1 LYKSINHLK
10 FFRDAGYND
19 FLVKIRVYFM
29 FGRLFLIL
37 VLLAVSLYVV
47 KYIRTKLD
55 ENQKRI
61 DKESENGNDDSN
73 KNNQNTKK
81 LMVKCQQCGLHIPE
95 KEAIIQ
101 GDNIFCSLE
110 HAKREL

>member
-1 LYKSINHLK
+1 
-10 FFRDAGYND
+10 
-19 FLVKIRVYFM
+19 M

-37 VLLAVSLYVV
+37 VLLAVSLYIV
-47 KYIRTKLD
+47 KYLRIKLD
-55 ENQKRI
+55 QTQKRI
-61 DKESENGNDDSN
+61 DKESKSNNDSS

-81 LMVKCQQCGLHIPE
+81 LMVKCQHCGLHIPE
-95 KEAIIQ
+95 KEAIKQ

>member
-1 LYKSINHLK
+1 ML
-10 FFRDAGYND
+10 
-19 FLVKIRVYFM
+19 
-29 FGRLFLIL
+29 GRLFLVL

-55 ENQKRI
+55 ETQKRI
-61 DKESENGNDDSN
+61 DKESKNENNDSSTD
-73 KNNQNTKK
+73 NQKTKT

-95 KEAIIQ
+95 KEAIKQ

-110 HAKREL
+110 HAKKGL

>member
-1 LYKSINHLK
+1 MI
-10 FFRDAGYND
+10 
-19 FLVKIRVYFM
+19 
-29 FGRLFLIL
+29 GRLFLIL

-55 ENQKRI
+55 ETQKRI
-61 DKESENGNDDSN
+61 DKESDNENNDSN
-73 KNNQNTKK
+73 TTNQNTKK

-95 KEAIIQ
+95 KEAIKQ

-110 HAKREL
+110 HAKKEL